1 MNKPK
6 GMKDNEQ
13 KYKMIGVHYQLLNI
27 VKNQMLIKKHFLYI
41 DAINE
46 VNGNGI
52 TQQKIQMM
60 IKQIDGLKN
69 NLIKYKKSL

>member
-1 MNKPK
+1 
-6 GMKDNEQ
+6 MKDNEQ

-46 VNGNGI
+46 VKGNSI

>member
-1 MNKPK
+1 
-6 GMKDNEQ
+6 MKDNEQ

-27 VKNQMLIKKHFLYI
+27 VRNQMLIKKHFLYI

-46 VNGNGI
+46 VKGNGI